1 MTPMEPL
8 PQTVEALRELES
20 PADAGVRLQHLLALA
35 SRAKEVVP
43 DLVGVSIARTDP
55 QLTFTVVASA
65 PEVAVLDAIQYAAG
79 GPCVDAGRQEQ
90 VRESDE
96 SNVLDEER
104 WRLFAQATA
113 ARAVRTTLT
122 LPVMDAG
129 GVIGTV
135 NLYAASR
142 RSFVGHYEELAEIF
156 GAWPAGAITN
166 ADLSFTTRR
175 EAEAAPQRVR
185 ETGVIE
191 AAAAVI
197 AIDRDVDLETG
208 EAILHDA
215 AAQAGVTVLEVA
227 REVLHAQDEDDGGVA
242 PD

>member
-1 MTPMEPL
+1 ML
-8 PQTVEALRELES
+8 PCSGGRDGGKS
-20 PADAGVRLQHLLALA
+20 IRSDADR
-35 SRAKEVVP
+35 R
-43 DLVGVSIARTDP
+43 
-55 QLTFTVVASA
+55 
-65 PEVAVLDAIQYAAG
+65 
-79 GPCVDAGRQEQ
+79 GRHEQ
-90 VRESDE
+90 VREYDE
-96 SNVLDEER
+96 SDALDEER

-122 LPVMDAG
+122 LPVMDAE
-129 GVIGTV
+129 GVIGAV

-142 RSFVGHYEELAEIF
+142 RAFVGHHGELADVF

-215 AAQAGVTVLEVA
+215 ATQAGVSVLEVA
-227 REVLHAQDEDDGGVA
+227 REVLHSQDEENGGA